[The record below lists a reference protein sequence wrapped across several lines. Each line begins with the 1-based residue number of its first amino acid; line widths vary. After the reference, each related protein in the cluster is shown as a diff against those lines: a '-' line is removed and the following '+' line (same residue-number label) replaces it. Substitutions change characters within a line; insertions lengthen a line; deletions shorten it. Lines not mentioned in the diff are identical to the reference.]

1 MAAGKSLLGLQMALV
16 EVVLQN
22 RKGKEVVWGGKL
34 EEAVSEEELYC
45 DVELGSA
52 AEKNLKVEFRMEHSE
67 LGK

>member
-1 MAAGKSLLGLQMALV
+1 MPLV
-16 EVVLQN
+16 EEVVLQN
-22 RKGKEVVWGGKL
+22 RKEVVWRGKL
-34 EEAVSEEELYC
+34 EVAVSGEELYC